1 MADKNT
7 YYILLQPKL
16 DKSSITE
23 MESKFKQ
30 ASKRIGAN
38 LGSALKSSV
47 KGAATSMVAQLS
59 IANIL
64 GNSLSNLM
72 SLPNKAKSL
81 AMEMRQLAIQTKNVA
96 TLGDLGSANF
106 AGFYQGLQS
115 AGFEG
120 DFNDLKEVFAET
132 AKQKAKGGAFEGS
145 KMETGELVAQILQSW
160 QNVGKKYGFNS
171 KEFQD
176 AKKEVEVLLA
186 GTDSVRKFESLV
198 KSGKSI
204 KEMSKQ
210 GNKELGITD
219 TKRSS
224 KIYDEN
230 LKALQG
236 LSTQSQETKM
246 QKFLF
251 TKKIDPKSIQE
262 IKNIQDSDF
271 NMALS
276 GMSDSQLLKNQITI
290 SNSIQ
295 KTQENI
301 DKTLTRILN
310 YIIKF
315 IDGESSVNQK
325 GKTKEIIKETA
336 KNLNQTNTPTP
347 LPTVDLS
354 KGNKNMF
361 KDFLDKVIELAKRDL
376 DV

>member
-1 MADKNT
+1 M
-7 YYILLQPKL
+7 
-16 DKSSITE
+16 
-23 MESKFKQ
+23 
-30 ASKRIGAN
+30 N
-38 LGSALKSSV
+38 L
-47 KGAATSMVAQLS
+47 
-59 IANIL
+59 
-64 GNSLSNLM
+64 
-72 SLPNKAKSL
+72 PDKAKNL

-96 TLGDLGSANF
+96 TLGDFGSANF

-120 DFNDLKEVFAET
+120 DFNDVKEVFAET

-204 KEMSKQ
+204 KEMTKQ

-236 LSTQSQETKM
+236 LSSQSQEAKM

-262 IKNIQDSDF
+262 LKKLQDSDF

-315 IDGESSVNQK
+315 IEGESSVNQK

-361 KDFLDKVIELAKRDL
+361 KDFLDTVIELAKRDL

>member
-47 KGAATSMVAQLS
+47 KGALTSMVAQLS

-64 GNSLSNLM
+64 GNAFSDIM
-72 SLPNKAKSL
+72 QAPEKAKTL
-81 AMEMRQLAIQTKNVA
+81 AMEMKQLAIQTKNVA

-120 DFNDLKEVFAET
+120 DFNDVKEVFAET

-204 KEMSKQ
+204 KEMSEQ

-230 LKALQG
+230 LKKLNS
-236 LSTQSQETKM
+236 LSSQSQEAKM

-251 TKKIDPKSIQE
+251 TQKIDPKSVDE
-262 IKNIQDSDF
+262 LKRIQDSDF
-271 NMALS
+271 NLTTKMLTDSDKLS
-276 GMSDSQLLKNQITI
+276 AQITLANDMKKIQEDIKTMLAQLLN
-290 SNSIQ
+290 
-295 KTQENI
+295 
-301 DKTLTRILN
+301 LVVP
-310 YIIKF
+310 F
-315 IDGESSVNQK
+315 IETFIADF
-325 GKTKEIIKETA
+325 TPKEIRFDDEYTKARNQALKQQGFSDEEVNLFNKKLKE
-336 KNLNQTNTPTP
+336 QY
-347 LPTVDLS
+347 
-354 KGNKNMF
+354 GNKKNGGR
-361 KDFLDKVIELAKRDL
+361 EL

>member
-59 IANIL
+59 ISNIL

-72 SLPNKAKSL
+72 ALPDKAKNL

-96 TLGDLGSANF
+96 TIGDLGTANF
-106 AGFYQGLQS
+106 GGFYQGLQS
-115 AGFEG
+115 AGFQG
-120 DFNDLKEVFAET
+120 DLNDIREVFAET
-132 AKQKAKGGAFEGS
+132 AKAKAKGGKFEGS
-145 KMETGELVAQILQSW
+145 KMETGELLAKTLQAW
-160 QNVGKKYGFNS
+160 QNVGKTYGFNS
-171 KEFQD
+171 QEFQN
-176 AKKEVEVLLA
+176 AKKEVEQIIGGVDTA
-186 GTDSVRKFESLV
+186 RKFESLV
-198 KSGKSI
+198 KSDKSI
-204 KEMSKQ
+204 EDIYKTGK
-210 GNKELGITD
+210 KELGIKNTE
-219 TKRSS
+219 KSS
-224 KIYDEN
+224 KIYEEN

-251 TKKIDPKSIQE
+251 NKKIDPKSIQE

-271 NMALS
+271 NMGLSALS
-276 GMSDSQLLKNQITI
+276 DSELLKSQITI
-290 SNSIQ
+290 SNSMK

-301 DKTLTRILN
+301 DKMLAQILEVVLQ
-310 YIIKF
+310 YSMKASDIKKEKEIQTKKYAEKIIKKQEQGD
-315 IDGESSVNQK
+315 ILGVQK
-325 GKTKEIIKETA
+325 EVLKYLIPY
-336 KNLNQTNTPTP
+336 KNL
-347 LPTVDLS
+347 
-354 KGNKNMF
+354 K
-361 KDFLDKVIELAKRDL
+361 KDDRELNEL
-376 DV
+376 